1 VSKDILFVTE
11 IYYVYNSI
19 VYYTQKEKQ
28 MRTNI
33 AIDDK
38 LMNAALKTSGLLTK
52 KDVVEEALKLLVQVK
67 KQSRLKKLRGKL
79 KWEGDL
85 EEMRTKK

>member
-1 VSKDILFVTE
+1 MINNTHH
-11 IYYVYNSI
+11 
-19 VYYTQKEKQ
+19 KEEQ

-33 AIDDK
+33 SIDDK
-38 LMNAALKTSGLLTK
+38 LMNAALKTSGLSTK

-79 KWEGDL
+79 QWEGNLD
-85 EEMRTKK
+85 EMRTTK

>member
-1 VSKDILFVTE
+1 MCIIT
-11 IYYVYNSI
+11 INN
-19 VYYTQKEKQ
+19 THPKEKQ

-38 LMNAALKTSGLLTK
+38 LMNAALKTSGLSTK

-79 KWEGDL
+79 KWEGNLD
-85 EEMRTKK
+85 EMRATK

>member
-1 VSKDILFVTE
+1 MCIITE
-11 IYYVYNSI
+11 NN
-19 VYYTQKEKQ
+19 THHKGKQ

-38 LMNAALKTSGLLTK
+38 LMNAALKSSGLSTK

-79 KWEGDL
+79 KWEGNLD
-85 EEMRTKK
+85 EMRTTN

>member
-1 VSKDILFVTE
+1 
-11 IYYVYNSI
+11 
-19 VYYTQKEKQ
+19 

-38 LMNAALKTSGLLTK
+38 LMDTALKTSDLLTK

-67 KQSRLKKLRGKL
+67 KQSRLKQLRGKL
-79 KWEGDL
+79 KWEGDI
-85 EEMRTKK
+85 EEMRSKK

>member
-1 VSKDILFVTE
+1 M
-11 IYYVYNSI
+11 
-19 VYYTQKEKQ
+19 Q

-38 LMNAALKTSGLLTK
+38 LMNAALKTSGLSTK

-79 KWEGDL
+79 KWEGNLD
-85 EEMRTKK
+85 EMRTT

>member
-1 VSKDILFVTE
+1 
-11 IYYVYNSI
+11 
-19 VYYTQKEKQ
+19 

-38 LMNAALKTSGLLTK
+38 LMDTALKTSGLLTK

-67 KQSRLKKLRGKL
+67 KQSRLKQLRGKL
-79 KWEGDL
+79 KWEGDI
-85 EEMRTKK
+85 EEMRSKK

>member
-1 VSKDILFVTE
+1 
-11 IYYVYNSI
+11 
-19 VYYTQKEKQ
+19 

-38 LMNAALKTSGLLTK
+38 LMNTALKTSGLLTK

-67 KQSRLKKLRGKL
+67 KQGRLKQLRGKL
-79 KWEGDL
+79 KWEGDI
-85 EEMRTKK
+85 EEMRSKK

>member
-1 VSKDILFVTE
+1 MCIMAINNTHH
-11 IYYVYNSI
+11 
-19 VYYTQKEKQ
+19 KEEQ

-33 AIDDK
+33 VIDDK
-38 LMNAALKTSGLLTK
+38 LMNAALKTSGLSTK

-79 KWEGDL
+79 KWEGNLD
-85 EEMRTKK
+85 EMRTTK

>member
-1 VSKDILFVTE
+1 
-11 IYYVYNSI
+11 
-19 VYYTQKEKQ
+19 

-38 LMNAALKTSGLLTK
+38 LMDTALKVSGLPTK
-52 KDVVEEALKLLVQVK
+52 KDVVEEALKLLVLVK

-79 KWEGDL
+79 KWEGNL
-85 EEMRTKK
+85 EELRTTK

>member
-1 VSKDILFVTE
+1 MCIIT
-11 IYYVYNSI
+11 INNTHY
-19 VYYTQKEKQ
+19 KEEQ

-38 LMNAALKTSGLLTK
+38 LMSAALKTSGLSTK

-79 KWEGDL
+79 KWEGNLD
-85 EEMRTKK
+85 EMRSTK

>member
-1 VSKDILFVTE
+1 MCIITINNTHL
-11 IYYVYNSI
+11 
-19 VYYTQKEKQ
+19 KEKQ

-38 LMNAALKTSGLLTK
+38 LMNAALKTSGLSTK

-79 KWEGDL
+79 KWEGNLD
-85 EEMRTKK
+85 EMRTTK

>member
-1 VSKDILFVTE
+1 MCIIILNNTH
-11 IYYVYNSI
+11 
-19 VYYTQKEKQ
+19 QKEKQ

-38 LMNAALKTSGLLTK
+38 LMNAALKTSGLSTK

-67 KQSRLKKLRGKL
+67 KQSNLKKLRGKL
-79 KWEGDL
+79 KWEGNLD
-85 EEMRTKK
+85 EMRTTK

>member
-1 VSKDILFVTE
+1 
-11 IYYVYNSI
+11 
-19 VYYTQKEKQ
+19 

-38 LMNAALKTSGLLTK
+38 LMNAALKISGLSTK

-85 EEMRTKK
+85 DEMRTTK

>member
-1 VSKDILFVTE
+1 MTINNTHH
-11 IYYVYNSI
+11 
-19 VYYTQKEKQ
+19 KEKQ

-38 LMNAALKTSGLLTK
+38 LMNAALKTSGLSTK

-79 KWEGDL
+79 KWEGNLD
-85 EEMRTKK
+85 EMRTTK

>member
-1 VSKDILFVTE
+1 
-11 IYYVYNSI
+11 
-19 VYYTQKEKQ
+19 

-33 AIDDK
+33 SIDDK
-38 LMNAALKTSGLLTK
+38 LMNAALKTSGLSTK

-79 KWEGDL
+79 KWEGNLD
-85 EEMRTKK
+85 EIRAAK

>member
-1 VSKDILFVTE
+1 
-11 IYYVYNSI
+11 
-19 VYYTQKEKQ
+19 

-38 LMNAALKTSGLLTK
+38 LMNTALKTSGLLTK

-67 KQSRLKKLRGKL
+67 KQSRLKQLRGKL
-79 KWEGDL
+79 KWEGDI
-85 EEMRTKK
+85 EEMRSKK

>member
-1 VSKDILFVTE
+1 
-11 IYYVYNSI
+11 
-19 VYYTQKEKQ
+19 

-38 LMNAALKTSGLLTK
+38 LMNTALKTSGLLTK

-67 KQSRLKKLRGKL
+67 KQSRLKQLKGKL
-79 KWEGDL
+79 KWEGDI
-85 EEMRTKK
+85 EEIKSKK

>member
-1 VSKDILFVTE
+1 
-11 IYYVYNSI
+11 
-19 VYYTQKEKQ
+19 

-38 LMNAALKTSGLLTK
+38 LMNVALKLSGLSTK

-67 KQSRLKKLRGKL
+67 RQSQLKKLRGKL

-85 EEMRTKK
+85 AAMRSDK

>member
-1 VSKDILFVTE
+1 
-11 IYYVYNSI
+11 
-19 VYYTQKEKQ
+19 

-33 AIDDK
+33 VIDDK
-38 LMNAALKTSGLLTK
+38 LMNAALKTSGLSTK

-79 KWEGDL
+79 KWDGDL
-85 EEMRTKK
+85 DGMRTTK

>member
-1 VSKDILFVTE
+1 MCIITT
-11 IYYVYNSI
+11 NN
-19 VYYTQKEKQ
+19 THHKEKQ

-38 LMNAALKTSGLLTK
+38 LMNAALKTSGLSTK

-79 KWEGDL
+79 KWEGNLD
-85 EEMRTKK
+85 EMRTTK